1 MEFEKELYAEK
12 AIEKVAVKFEKELQ
26 VEEDA
31 ALAARLNTPVGSEGK
46 KKKKEIWA
54 PFAQRG

>member
-1 MEFEKELYAEK
+1 MDFEKELHGEK
-12 AIEKVAVKFEKELQ
+12 AIEKAAVKFEKELQ

-31 ALAARLNTPVGSEGK
+31 ALATRLSTPVGSEEK